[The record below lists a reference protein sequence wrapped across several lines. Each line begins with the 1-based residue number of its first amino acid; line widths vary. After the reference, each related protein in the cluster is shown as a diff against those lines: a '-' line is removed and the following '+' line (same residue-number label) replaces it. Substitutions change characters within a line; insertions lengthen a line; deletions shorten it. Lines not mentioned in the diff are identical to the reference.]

1 MSLISTKTP
10 FAAPDG
16 TSGVYDSFPL
26 DTLFL
31 NIAQRIM
38 ADASEVC
45 DRHFYAQLIDDATI
59 LQTIEN
65 LSPSDKDKFFKII
78 PLSVLNEKILS
89 SPSMKRIGFENNC
102 CGPDRVQYHKI
113 LYHGGYYENSLE
125 CECGEEYEFRDEGM
139 IHYHSPHRIPCYTC
153 KSVHGCDPFKCKTC
167 GKISS
172 TSSVAE
178 LSPDYSNATI
188 PCYICKS
195 VHGCD
200 PFKCNTW

>member
-1 MSLISTKTP
+1 MSLISAKTP
-10 FAAPDG
+10 E
-16 TSGVYDSFPL
+16 TSEVYDSLLL
-26 DTLFL
+26 DTLFI

-38 ADASEVC
+38 ADASDAS
-45 DRHFYAQLIDDATI
+45 DRHFYVHLIDDATI

-89 SPSMKRIGFENNC
+89 SSMKRIGFDNNC

-139 IHYHSPHRIPCYTC
+139 IHYHSPHGIPCYTC
-153 KSVHGCDPFKCKTC
+153 KSVHGCDPFKCNTC
-167 GKISS
+167 GKVSA
-172 TSSVAE
+172 TSSVAG
-178 LSPDYSNATI
+178 LSPDYSNATS
-188 PCYICKS
+188 PCYNCKTI
-195 VHGCD
+195 HGTNT
-200 PFKCNTW
+200 CNHGYTFFHE